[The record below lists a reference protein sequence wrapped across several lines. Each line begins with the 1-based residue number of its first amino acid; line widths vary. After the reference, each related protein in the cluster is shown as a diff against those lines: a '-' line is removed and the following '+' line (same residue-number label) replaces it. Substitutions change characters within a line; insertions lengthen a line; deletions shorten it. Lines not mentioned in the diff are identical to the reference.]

1 MIILLKT
8 LLALKLLIITILLIP
23 GSIPAII
30 IGLSLFIKKC
40 IGDTE
45 LEIMV

>member
-8 LLALKLLIITILLIP
+8 LLVLKLILVTILLVP